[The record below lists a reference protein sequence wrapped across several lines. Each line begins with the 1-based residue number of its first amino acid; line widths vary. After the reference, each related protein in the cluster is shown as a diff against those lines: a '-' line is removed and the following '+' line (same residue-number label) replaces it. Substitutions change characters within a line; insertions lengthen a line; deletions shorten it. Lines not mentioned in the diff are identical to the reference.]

1 MKHRQRATQLLDQVD
16 NSLTSLDSFI
26 SNGRPAREL
35 KEMIE
40 KIKEKLGDI
49 QTLLNNESDS
59 WS

>member
-1 MKHRQRATQLLDQVD
+1 MKHRQRTTHLLEQVD

-35 KEMIE
+35 KEVIE
-40 KIKEKLGDI
+40 KIKEKLSDI

>member
-26 SNGRPAREL
+26 SNSRPAREL

>member
-1 MKHRQRATQLLDQVD
+1 MKHRQRTTHLLEQVD
-16 NSLTSLDSFI
+16 NNLTSLDSFI

-35 KEMIE
+35 KEVIE
-40 KIKEKLGDI
+40 KIKERLADI

>member
-1 MKHRQRATQLLDQVD
+1 MKHRQRTTHLLEQVD
-16 NSLTSLDSFI
+16 NNLTSLDSFI

-35 KEMIE
+35 KEVIE
-40 KIKEKLGDI
+40 KIKEKLADI

>member
-1 MKHRQRATQLLDQVD
+1 MKHRQRTTQLLEQVD

-26 SNGRPAREL
+26 SNGRPSYEL
-35 KEMIE
+35 KEAIE